1 MKTFTITFTSDPES
15 GIYSANLINAESA
28 EQATAYFKTLGN
40 YEVVGCTETQSEPKP
55 GQPVH
60 TVPEGWEAPEEEEE
74 EPKRTTE
81 EVPADIIEY
90 FENNKDIFNDCME
103 ELDSYNG
110 YLSDDR
116 YFSMDELDE
125 LYNGTEPSELLRR
138 AVFGYDEETYT
149 TDRDGNKTYGAFNP
163 NREYFRYNGYGNL
176 VSADYKDY
184 SAYLNLYT
192 IEAMNENRSY
202 IDSIDND
209 EELTA
214 LFDELEAATEEE

>member
-81 EVPADIIEY
+81 EVTAEIIEY
-90 FENNKDIFNDCME
+90 FENNEDIFNDCME

-110 YLSDDR
+110 YLNDDR

-138 AVFGYDEETYT
+138 AFFGYDEETYT
-149 TDRDGNKTYGAFNP
+149 TDGSGNKIYGAFNP
-163 NREYFRYNGYGNL
+163 NRDYFRYNGYGNL

-184 SAYLNLYT
+184 SGMLEPFA
-192 IEAMNENRSY
+192 IEVMRENRDY
-202 IDSIDND
+202 IDSIDD
-209 EELTA
+209 EEELSA
-214 LFDELEAATEEE
+214 LFDELEAVAEEE